1 MINVDYEELSLPLRS
16 ALFAVLVK
24 VEKKGE
30 MTEQSISNSLLGLS
44 RMKIKFADDLPKEV
58 QQSLLAMVRSKAAT
72 MTKQHQRMTSA
83 R

>member
-1 MINVDYEELSLPLRS
+1 MNVDYEELSLPLRS
-16 ALFAVLVK
+16 ALFAVLVEL
-24 VEKKGE
+24 EKKGE
-30 MTEQSISNSLLGLS
+30 MTEQGISNSLLGLS

-72 MTKQHQRMTSA
+72 MTKQDQKMTSA